1 MKLRGAVLLFA
12 LLAGVVVLPAIGGA
26 QARSGQ
32 GRGTQP
38 ANSKP
43 LTIYVVDTEGG
54 KATLFV
60 TPAGE
65 SLLMDSG
72 NPGGRDTDRIMAA
85 IADAGLSRIDYL
97 LTTHYHVDHVGG
109 LQELAKRIPIGTFI
123 DHGPT
128 VEEREQVAG
137 FQQAYAELYGKAKH
151 LVVKPGDRVPIAG
164 VDWRIVSSAGSVLK
178 TPLPG
183 GGKPNAACAAFT
195 PKDITTDPEN
205 GQSVGS
211 VVTLGQFRT
220 IDLGDLLWNKEFE
233 LMCPNNP
240 IGPIDLYLVSHH
252 GTDASGS
259 AVLVHG
265 LQPRV
270 AVMQNGTRKG
280 AGTQTMPT
288 MRTSPGL
295 EDIWQLHWG
304 YGAGVEQN
312 SAGVFIANID
322 EPAVIAGVLTAPPRG
337 GGPGRGG
344 PGGGGPSG
352 GGPAAGGAGSGG
364 PGAGGPGAGG
374 PGAGGPGAAAPG
386 AGGPAAGG
394 PGAGAPTTG
403 APVAGGP
410 AAAQAGGPVTGGAPA
425 QAGGPAGPQPGPG
438 GPGGPGGGR
447 GGGAAAAHTPAY
459 WIKISAEQNGTFTVT
474 NSRNNFSKTYTKR

>member
-1 MKLRGAVLLFA
+1 MKSGRAVLLVSLVAAF
-12 LLAGVVVLPAIGGA
+12 LMLPATGGA
-26 QARSGQ
+26 QARGAQ
-32 GRGTQP
+32 GRG
-38 ANSKP
+38 AASSRP

-60 TPAGE
+60 TPEGE

-85 IADAGLSRIDYL
+85 IADAGVSRIDYL

-151 LVVKPGDRVPIAG
+151 LVVKPGDRVPVAG

-205 GQSVGS
+205 AQSVGS

-265 LQPRV
+265 LQPQV

-280 AGTQTMPT
+280 AGAQAMPT
-288 MRTSPGL
+288 MRSSPGL

-304 YGAGVEQN
+304 YGAGLDQN

-322 EPAVIAGVLTAPPRG
+322 EPAVIAGVLTGPPRG
-337 GGPGRGG
+337 GGPGRAGPGGGAPGAGG
-344 PGGGGPSG
+344 PGGGGPGGGGPGGGGPGGGATPPAGGAPGASGGG
-352 GGPAAGGAGSGG
+352 GGPA
-364 PGAGGPGAGG
+364 
-374 PGAGGPGAAAPG
+374 
-386 AGGPAAGG
+386 
-394 PGAGAPTTG
+394 G
-403 APVAGGP
+403 APVAGTP
-410 AAAQAGGPVTGGAPA
+410 
-425 QAGGPAGPQPGPG
+425 QAGGPAPTGTQPVAGGPG
-438 GPGGPGGGR
+438 GPGGQGGGR

-459 WIKISAEQNGTFTVT
+459 WIKITAERNGTFTVT